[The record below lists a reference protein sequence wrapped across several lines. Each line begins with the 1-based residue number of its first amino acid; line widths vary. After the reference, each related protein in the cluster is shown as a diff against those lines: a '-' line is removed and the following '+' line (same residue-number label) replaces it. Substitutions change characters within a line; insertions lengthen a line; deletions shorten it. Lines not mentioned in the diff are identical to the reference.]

1 MTSYLIEI
9 NLKFFSGSLS
19 QKGVHNFLCWCEVPS
34 VMSDSLDLLWTV
46 ARQVPP
52 SMGFSRQEYWKWL
65 SCPPPE
71 DLPDPGIEPVSL
83 TSSALGGGFFT
94 TSTAWER
101 KGESEVAQLCLTL
114 CDPMN
119 CSLPGSSHGILQARV
134 LEWGDIAFS
143 MVSSQPRDRTQVSWI
158 PGRRFN
164 LWATRE
170 APNAR
175 RMPVKYHLTRASS
188 PLPLP
193 PLGSNTFGEWA
204 TVSQEYPGF

>member
-119 CSLPGSSHGILQARV
+119 CSLPGSSVYGTFQARV
-134 LEWGDIAFS
+134 LEWGAISFFGG
-143 MVSSQPRDRTQVSWI
+143 SSRPRD
-158 PGRRFN
+158 
-164 LWATRE
+164 
-170 APNAR
+170 
-175 RMPVKYHLTRASS
+175 
-188 PLPLP
+188 
-193 PLGSNTFGEWA
+193 
-204 TVSQEYPGF
+204 

>member
-83 TSSALGGGFFT
+83 MSSALGGGFFT

-119 CSLPGSSHGILQARV
+119 CS
-134 LEWGDIAFS
+134 
-143 MVSSQPRDRTQVSWI
+143 
-158 PGRRFN
+158 
-164 LWATRE
+164 
-170 APNAR
+170 
-175 RMPVKYHLTRASS
+175 
-188 PLPLP
+188 
-193 PLGSNTFGEWA
+193 PLGSSAHGD
-204 TVSQEYPGF
+204 SPGKKTGVGCHFLLWGIFPTQGLNPGLPNCRQMLYLLSHQGSPAPPGKPP